1 MEGGVQGGTH
11 THLYNRKLSN
21 LRTDKALESWQVLV
35 VQFSARQLT
44 HATDCLPALSGL
56 AQKFQSQMGWR
67 ISVSRRVM
75 LRWDREIG
83 KAVPLKVIEPL
94 LILPKGFSPSIWQ
107 VALSTETRF
116 SYRKLPLQ
124 PPQKRIL

>member
-1 MEGGVQGGTH
+1 MQI
-11 THLYNRKLSN
+11 
-21 LRTDKALESWQVLV
+21 V

-124 PPQKRIL
+124 PPQKQIL